1 MSHVVVLYDG
11 ECGLCARVV
20 QFTLAR
26 DKHDRFRYAALQSGY
41 ARAILERHGRA
52 TDKFDTFLVVHHAG
66 EPNEVLEERSRAGL
80 DVLQALGGLW
90 SLAVVLRIVPRFLA
104 DAVYNFVATHR
115 FQWFGR
121 VDYCLLPA
129 AGTRQKFLD
138 SAG

>member
-90 SLAVVLRIVPRFLA
+90 SLAVVLRIVPRFVHARMLA
-104 DAVYNFVATHR
+104 VAMSQ
-115 FQWFGR
+115 FI
-121 VDYCLLPA
+121 LSSPA
-129 AGTRQKFLD
+129 APPDTRPEN
-138 SAG
+138 